1 MCGET
6 FFGNGFVKKLT
17 KKTYTG
23 YVISNRKCLK
33 RTLTFI
39 SYSDLMKT
47 IEILLRAYF
56 IIGLQWFK
64 SEIMK
69 VYILQTAVQVGIA
82 CKNAPVTRST
92 TSLIRFELALQFKIY
107 RLL

>member
-1 MCGET
+1 MFSFLGAFICVEKHSSET
-6 FFGNGFVKKLT
+6 ASLKSSRRKLN
-17 KKTYTG
+17 TG
-23 YVISNRKCLK
+23 YVISTRKCLK

-82 CKNAPVTRST
+82 CKNAPV
-92 TSLIRFELALQFKIY
+92 LVP
-107 RLL
+107 RLH